1 MLSRT
6 IMTIAA
12 LALVGACAS
21 GPNYPQDTAQVPT
34 RKPGETPPGGFPED
48 QQTPGATNPQSQ
60 GGNQGRPQQ
69 GGGQQGQQ
77 QGQNEGQRLSNNGLT
92 KEFSNKSYYGCLN
105 NAENTSF
112 AERTDSDGT
121 LRDLDQDGV
130 VTGKWEVRSD
140 RICYLYPNQDANANC
155 FVVTKVGRGL
165 NFYNGDP
172 GQLVA
177 STNCPIKR

>member
-1 MLSRT
+1 MLNRT
-6 IMTIAA
+6 TM
-12 LALVGACAS
+12 LVASLVLLGACAS
-21 GPNYPQDTAQVPT
+21 GTNYPQDTAQVPT
-34 RKPGETPPGGFPED
+34 RKSGETPPGGFPED
-48 QQTPGATNPQSQ
+48 RETPQSSNPQEE
-60 GGNQGRPQQ
+60 NQGRSQP
-69 GGGQQGQQ
+69 
-77 QGQNEGQRLSNNGLT
+77 QGQNEGQRLSNNGL
-92 KEFSNKSYYGCLN
+92 KQEFSNKSYYGCLN

-112 AERTDSDGT
+112 AERTDSDGI

-155 FVVTKVGRGL
+155 FVVTKVNRGL